1 LWQELVFAGTQHD
14 ISKQSVLK
22 SALHVTGNN
31 HMEEGGGKTELAEAQ
46 KAGEHD
52 SPSRLSG
59 KQAHPEPPPPRSASG
74 AREYARDA
82 TVVPGR
88 KPCSVVDSRFSIPAS
103 YPFAQIHLR
112 LITSLAPYI
121 QSFVT
126 YPRCLLPGSAGEDDI
141 VEIFC
146 ERQNGTVNEKT
157 GHYPMGALPSANVAL
172 MSGPKPFNDT

>member
-1 LWQELVFAGTQHD
+1 VFAGTPHD

-52 SPSRLSG
+52 SPYRLSG
-59 KQAHPEPPPPRSASG
+59 KQAHPEPSPPGSASG
-74 AREYARDA
+74 LVREYARDA
-82 TVVPGR
+82 TVVPCR

-126 YPRCLLPGSAGEDDI
+126 YPRFLLPGSAGEDDI

-146 ERQNGTVNEKT
+146 ERQNGTVDEKT
-157 GHYPMGALPSANVAL
+157 GHYPMGALPGKVQSANVAL